1 MAARTDGQS
10 GKQPTINDVAALA
23 GVSKKT
29 VSRVINRSEFISE
42 KTRDAV
48 QKAIETLGFV
58 PNPQARALAFR
69 RNFLIALLHD
79 NPNAQTVLNFQQGVL
94 DAIKDSDLALLV
106 RPVDRGSD
114 RLLEDVRVFLE
125 KQRPIGAM
133 LLPPISENDE
143 LAKLCEELGVRYVRV
158 GSALLDDARH
168 CVSSNDRE
176 VVAEA
181 VSKLIALGHRR
192 IGFVRGPVGFRS
204 AAEREEGF
212 RAALTDAGL
221 SLPEELYAPGNYRY
235 AAGVDAGKK
244 LLSLA
249 EPPTAVFVSNDEMAA
264 GVMSV
269 AHGKGLSVPAELS
282 IIGFDDSPT
291 ATHIWPALSTVRWP
305 IREMGARAARTLV
318 SDFLGPDAKLAD
330 DESPVMPSTFVERQ
344 SVAAPARG

>member
-1 MAARTDGQS
+1 MAAQTRGPR

-29 VSRVINRSEFISE
+29 VSRVINRSEFLTD
-42 KTRDAV
+42 KTRTAV
-48 QKAIETLGFV
+48 EKAIEQLGFV

-79 NPNAQTVLNFQQGVL
+79 NPNAQTVLNFQHGVL
-94 DAIKDSDLALLV
+94 DAIRDSDLALLV

-114 RLLEDVRVFLE
+114 RLLDDVRAFLE
-125 KQRPIGAM
+125 KQRPIGAL
-133 LLPPISENDE
+133 LLPPISENDD
-143 LAKLCEELGVRYVRV
+143 LATLCEDLGVRYVRI
-158 GSALLDDARH
+158 GSARIDDAKH
-168 CVSSNDRE
+168 CISSNDRE
-176 VVAEA
+176 MVAEA
-181 VSKLIALGHRR
+181 VRGLVELGHRR

-212 RAALTDAGL
+212 REALAGAALE
-221 SLPEELYAPGNYRY
+221 LPDDLHAPGDYCY
-235 AAGVDAGKK
+235 PAGIEAGEA

-249 EPPTAVFVSNDEMAA
+249 EPPTAIFCSNDEMAA

-269 AHGKGLSVPAELS
+269 AHGKGIRVPGELS

-305 IREMGARAARTLV
+305 IREMGIRAAQTLV
-318 SDFLGPDAKLAD
+318 PDFLSPRIEGDGDKSNILA
-330 DESPVMPSTFVERQ
+330 STFVERQ
-344 SVAAPARG
+344 SVAPPPDR

>member
-1 MAARTDGQS
+1 MAARATGKS

-29 VSRVINRSEFISE
+29 VSRVINRSEFITE
-42 KTRDAV
+42 KTRLVV
-48 QKAIETLGFV
+48 QQAIETLGFV

-106 RPVDRGSD
+106 RPVDRGSGAM
-114 RLLEDVRVFLE
+114 LEDVRIFLE

-143 LAKLCEELGVRYVRV
+143 LAALCESLGVRYVRV

-181 VSKLIALGHRR
+181 VRKLIALGHRR
-192 IGFVRGPVGFRS
+192 IGFVRGPAGFRS
-204 AAEREEGF
+204 AAEREKGF
-212 RAALTDAGL
+212 HEALEEAGL
-221 SLPEELYAPGNYRY
+221 SLADEYYAPGNYRY
-235 AAGVDAGKK
+235 TAGVEAGEKI
-244 LLSLA
+244 LSLA
-249 EPPTAVFVSNDEMAA
+249 EPPTAIFCSNDEMAA

-269 AHGKGLSVPAELS
+269 AHGKGMAVPGELS

-291 ATHIWPALSTVRWP
+291 ATHIWPTLSTVRWP
-305 IREMGARAARTLV
+305 IREMGVRAARTLV
-318 SDFLGPDAKLAD
+318 ADFLGKEAKLAE
-330 DESPVMPSTFVERQ
+330 DESPVLPSTFVERQ
-344 SVAAPARG
+344 SVAPPPSR

>member
-1 MAARTDGQS
+1 MAPRTREKS

-29 VSRVINRSEFISE
+29 VSRVINRSEFITD
-42 KTRDAV
+42 KTRQAV
-48 QKAIETLGFV
+48 EQAIKMLGFV

-114 RLLEDVRVFLE
+114 RLLDDVRTFLE

-133 LLPPISENDE
+133 LLPPISENDD
-143 LAKLCEELGVRYVRV
+143 LAALCEDLGVRYVRV
-158 GSALLDDARH
+158 GSAQLDDAKH

-181 VSKLIALGHRR
+181 VGKLVELGHRR

-204 AAEREEGF
+204 AAEREKGF
-212 RAALTDAGL
+212 LEALADAGL
-221 SLPEELYAPGNYRY
+221 TLPAELSAPGNYRY
-235 AAGVDAGKK
+235 TAGIEAGEK
-244 LLSLA
+244 LLSLGS
-249 EPPTAVFVSNDEMAA
+249 PPTAIFCSNDEMAA

-269 AHGKGLSVPAELS
+269 AYGKGIAVPTDLS

-305 IREMGARAARTLV
+305 IREMGVRAARILV
-318 SDFLGPDAKLAD
+318 PDFLDITSKAG
-330 DESPVMPSTFVERQ
+330 DEPNVMASTFVERQ
-344 SVAAPARG
+344 SVAAPKR